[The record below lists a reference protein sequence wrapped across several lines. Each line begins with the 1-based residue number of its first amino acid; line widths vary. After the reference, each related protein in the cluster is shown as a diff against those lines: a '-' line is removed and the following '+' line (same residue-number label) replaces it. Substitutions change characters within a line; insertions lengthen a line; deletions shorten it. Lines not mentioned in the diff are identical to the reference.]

1 VCTESFGFGVLQLNA
16 SGLLDGE
23 LAAVI
28 NSVSTESFG
37 FGVLQMNAL
46 GLRAG
51 EIAAVI
57 NSDKFKGFKGLS
69 A

>member
-1 VCTESFGFGVLQLNA
+1 MNA
-16 SGLLDGE
+16 LGLLDGE

-37 FGVLQMNAL
+37 FGVLRMNEL
-46 GLRAG
+46 GLLDG
-51 EIAAVI
+51 EIVAVI

-69 A
+69 V

>member
-1 VCTESFGFGVLQLNA
+1 MNA
-16 SGLLDGE
+16 LGLLDGE

-28 NSVSTESFG
+28 KSVSTESFG
-37 FGVLQMNAL
+37 FGVLRMNEL
-46 GLRAG
+46 GLLAG

-69 A
+69 V